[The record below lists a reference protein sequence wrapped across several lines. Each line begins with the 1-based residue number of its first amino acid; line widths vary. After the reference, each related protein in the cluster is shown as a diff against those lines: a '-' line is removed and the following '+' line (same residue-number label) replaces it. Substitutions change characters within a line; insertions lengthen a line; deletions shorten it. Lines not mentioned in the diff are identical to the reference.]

1 MKTEGEKVGKENI
14 DITARVKSYDK
25 DIVMTLKEQSLGD
38 DTKECAIQAAHL
50 SALCCWVDL
59 MDVVFFFISG
69 YHRGKMHALA
79 ATGLANGERD
89 WVKRRILSQFIY

>member
-1 MKTEGEKVGKENI
+1 MKSAVKKGRNEDREGEKVGKENI
-14 DITARVKSYDK
+14 DITARVRSYDK

-59 MDVVFFFISG
+59 MDVVFF
-69 YHRGKMHALA
+69 L
-79 ATGLANGERD
+79 
-89 WVKRRILSQFIY
+89 